1 VLVQVLERLRRLGP
15 RAKLRFELEKVRFRV
30 NVLAAE
36 RDAHLH
42 QRDESVR
49 ERNEFFHQR
58 DIERNE
64 LLRQRDVALRESN
77 EYLRQR
83 DIALGERNEFLRQRD
98 QLVIERDRL
107 LAEHKRPAMS
117 FSKGRTAQPSIFI
130 ATLPKSGTVFTRTAI
145 VDAAGLEVP
154 PIDTATNS
162 ANLSG
167 YCNAPNPYSRGDFTS
182 EHLNLPALRHLQPNG
197 FVWVSHC
204 PPTHHNLCTLRD
216 AGFDKVT
223 ALVRDPRDATVS
235 WTYHLRTMARSM
247 MNYNSFIQHLPV
259 DYFHWLHADQLAF
272 QVRTFLPTA
281 VNWIEGWAG
290 ASMQNLVR
298 VHFVLFDELRTQPQF
313 VFQRIFEF
321 HGVSEFDL
329 AKVPAPEPGKRHF
342 RKGESG
348 AWRNEF
354 SESDKAFANNLIGS
368 RLDRVF
374 DRTPG

>member
-1 VLVQVLERLRRLGP
+1 
-15 RAKLRFELEKVRFRV
+15 
-30 NVLAAE
+30 
-36 RDAHLH
+36 
-42 QRDESVR
+42 
-49 ERNEFFHQR
+49 
-58 DIERNE
+58 
-64 LLRQRDVALRESN
+64 
-77 EYLRQR
+77 
-83 DIALGERNEFLRQRD
+83 
-98 QLVIERDRL
+98 
-107 LAEHKRPAMS
+107 
-117 FSKGRTAQPSIFI
+117 
-130 ATLPKSGTVFTRTAI
+130 
-145 VDAAGLEVP
+145 
-154 PIDTATNS
+154 
-162 ANLSG
+162 
-167 YCNAPNPYSRGDFTS
+167 
-182 EHLNLPALRHLQPNG
+182 
-197 FVWVSHC
+197 
-204 PPTHHNLCTLRD
+204 LRD

-247 MNYNSFIQHLPV
+247 MNYNSFIQHLPA
-259 DYFHWLHADQLAF
+259 DYFHWSHADQLAF

-298 VHFVLFDELRTQPQF
+298 VHFVRFDELRTQPQF

-348 AWRNEF
+348 TWRNEF
-354 SESDKAFANNLIGS
+354 SESDKAFANNLIGR